1 MEALGLDASWK
12 LVLVVIALVITTVLS
27 IVALRVRFDINRWQE
42 NRQKQ
47 QEKKLKALCTH
58 TSIDW
63 ANRGNSLAVT
73 SYFMSPS
80 MTAMWICSRC
90 GTQTLDPYTPTRIL
104 SFWGEHPEEWL
115 KQEKKFTNLARRLGF
130 I

>member
-12 LVLVVIALVITTVLS
+12 LVLVVIALVVTTVLS

-47 QEKKLKALCTH
+47 QGKKLKALCTH

-63 ANRGNSLAVT
+63 ARGGNSLAVT
-73 SYFMSPS
+73 SYFVSPS
-80 MTAMWICSRC
+80 MTMMWMCSRC
-90 GTQTLDPYTPTRIL
+90 GTQTPDAHTPARIQ
-104 SFWGEHPEEWL
+104 SYWQEHPDEWL
-115 KQEKKFTNLARRLGF
+115 KQEKKFAKLARKRGLL
-130 I
+130 